1 MAVRM
6 RKERLRT
13 RLFAALVALRGLL
26 LSNVLYLVSNLWALA
41 RKNAKTHSKWKWTTA
56 LSYSGWNRW
65 IRLTTDKLTAT
76 RTVQS
81 LLPLGHLC
89 SGDTCV
95 QGTPLF
101 RRHLCSGDTKSGP
114 RKCWHHLCICYLCWR
129 DTSILGKGT
138 LFLCPGDTLAL
149 KLWQTTKIV
158 DKFKCTL
165 VTRTVI

>member
-6 RKERLRT
+6 RKERLRA

-41 RKNAKTHSKWKWTTA
+41 RKNAKTHSRWKWATA

-76 RTVQS
+76 RTVQP

-101 RRHLCSGDTKSGP
+101 RGHLCLGDTSVQGTQNLVP
-114 RKCWHHLCICYLCWR
+114 QNVDIIFVFA
-129 DTSILGKGT
+129 TSIEGTPLSRGKGHFFWVLGT
-138 LFLCPGDTLAL
+138 P
-149 KLWQTTKIV
+149 
-158 DKFKCTL
+158 
-165 VTRTVI
+165 